1 MFKVPESYKKQM
13 SVVYFE
19 ECKVGMD
26 KDGKVIAESSE
37 YFVYEDITD

>member
-19 ECKVGMD
+19 EYKVEMQSGFR
-26 KDGKVIAESSE
+26 G
-37 YFVYEDITD
+37 ED